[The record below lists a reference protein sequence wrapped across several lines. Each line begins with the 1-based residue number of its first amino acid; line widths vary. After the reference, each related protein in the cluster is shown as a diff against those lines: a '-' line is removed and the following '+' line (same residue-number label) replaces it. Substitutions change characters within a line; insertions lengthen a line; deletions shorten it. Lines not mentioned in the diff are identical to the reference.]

1 MSESNVNYSKKQ
13 ENVAR
18 GFYLVLVAGWLV
30 TITGSVWT
38 FIDFFNPLENIG
50 TYFEENPGYL
60 FVGIFGILLFLF
72 FLMVFFVGFYRKGK
86 KSLLKILYTK
96 KELEEK
102 YKDNLGIKVTAGGV
116 IVSIMG
122 LIISILVVVIL
133 DALPGTESTVLVS
146 ILSLILTSNGTLI
159 LSIGLLIFL
168 ITGIVLLCVFVIRNG
183 FYLLA
188 KAIYK
193 LST

>member
-1 MSESNVNYSKKQ
+1 MSETKLTYSQKQ

-30 TITGSVWT
+30 TITGVIWT
-38 FIDFFNPLENIG
+38 FIDFFNPFENLGAYLQDNIG
-50 TYFEENPGYL
+50 YL
-60 FVGIFGILLFLF
+60 IVGIFGVFLFLF

-86 KSLLKILYTK
+86 RVLLKILYTK

-102 YKDNLGIKVTAGGV
+102 YKDSLGIKITAGGV
-116 IVSIMG
+116 VVSIMG
-122 LIISILVVVIL
+122 LLIGILIIFIME
-133 DALPGTESTVLVS
+133 ALPGTESTVLTS
-146 ILSLILTSNGTLI
+146 ILSLIITSIGTLI

-168 ITGIVLLCVFVIRNG
+168 SVGIILLCVFCIRNG

-193 LST
+193 LSA